1 MRPRGAKSMNDYI
14 VAPEARQDII
24 DIVDYI
30 AADNPRAAD
39 RVEDA
44 ILEAFAILAERPAM
58 GHFRPDL
65 TPQAYRFWT
74 MMGRYMLVYRG
85 GAPRIEIVRVLGP
98 GRDVAALLGPD

>member
-1 MRPRGAKSMNDYI
+1 MNDYV
-14 VAPEARQDII
+14 VAPQARQDII

-44 ILEAFAILAERPAM
+44 ILDAFATLADRPGM
-58 GHFRPDL
+58 GHLRPDL

-74 MMGRYMLVYRG
+74 VMGRYLLVYRG
-85 GAPRIEIVRVLGP
+85 VAPRIEIVRVLGP
-98 GRDVAALLGPD
+98 GRDVAELLRSV